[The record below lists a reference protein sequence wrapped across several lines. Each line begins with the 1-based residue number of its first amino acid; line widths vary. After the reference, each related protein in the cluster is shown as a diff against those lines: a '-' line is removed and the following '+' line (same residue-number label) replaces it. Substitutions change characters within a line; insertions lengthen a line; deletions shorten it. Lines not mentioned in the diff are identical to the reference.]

1 MKDYEMLR
9 KRLIGVH
16 VYPITPFSIKDK
28 INVKGLKENIRFLI
42 NNKIPVIV
50 PVGGTGEYDSLD
62 QNEKKLAIK
71 LVLTECKDS
80 NCIVICPTGG
90 NLKESIELV
99 HYIEELKGEIIIIRP
114 PKVRASCLGLYKYY
128 EKIITQTNL
137 AVMIHRLPNS
147 DLPIELIKD
156 LINIK
161 NVISIKDEV
170 EDVEWF
176 RNAIDQFGNK
186 ILFVCGGVA
195 GAEVIAPFYYMLGAR
210 ALTSGIAN
218 FIPELPLRLHELL
231 IKKEYTAA
239 LKIVKKIAPIQ
250 ELRARVNMTKSIPVI
265 KAALDLLGM
274 SGGSVRLPLLPLS
287 LNEKIELKNIFTD
300 VGISTK

>member
-1 MKDYEMLR
+1 MTDNEVLK

-16 VYPITPFSIKDK
+16 VYPITPFSIEDK

-42 NNKIPVIV
+42 NHKIPVIV
-50 PVGGTGEYDSLD
+50 PAGGTGEYDSLD
-62 QNEKKLAIK
+62 KNEKKLVIK
-71 LVLTECKDS
+71 LVLAESKDS
-80 NCIVICPTGG
+80 NCTVICPTGG

-99 HYIEELKGEIIIIRP
+99 HYIEELEGEIIIIRP

-170 EDVEWF
+170 EDIEWF
-176 RNAIDQFGNK
+176 RNAVDQIGNK

-195 GAEVIAPFYYMLGAR
+195 GAELIAPFYYMLGAK

-231 IKKEYTAA
+231 IKKEYTEA
-239 LKIVKKIAPIQ
+239 LKIVKKITPIQ
-250 ELRARVNMTKSIPVI
+250 KLRAIENMTRSVPVI

-274 SGGSVRLPLLPLS
+274 NGGPVRFPLLSLT
-287 LNEKIELKNIFTD
+287 LNEKNELKNILTD
-300 VGISTK
+300 LDISTK

>member
-1 MKDYEMLR
+1 M
-9 KRLIGVH
+9 
-16 VYPITPFSIKDK
+16 
-28 INVKGLKENIRFLI
+28 N
-42 NNKIPVIV
+42 
-50 PVGGTGEYDSLD
+50 
-62 QNEKKLAIK
+62 KKLVIK
-71 LVLTECKDS
+71 LVLAESKDS
-80 NCIVICPTGG
+80 NCTVICPTGG

-114 PKVRASCLGLYKYY
+114 PKARASYLGLYKYY

-147 DLPIELIKD
+147 DLTIELIKD

-170 EDVEWF
+170 EDIEWF
-176 RNAIDQFGNK
+176 RNAVDQIGNK

-195 GAEVIAPFYYMLGAR
+195 GAELIAPFYYMLGAR

-218 FIPELPLRLHELL
+218 FIPEIPLRLHELL

-239 LKIVKKIAPIQ
+239 LKIVKKITPIQ
-250 ELRARVNMTKSIPVI
+250 ELRARMNNTNTVPTI

-287 LNEKIELKNIFTD
+287 PDENIELGKILTD
-300 VGISTK
+300 LDVLTK